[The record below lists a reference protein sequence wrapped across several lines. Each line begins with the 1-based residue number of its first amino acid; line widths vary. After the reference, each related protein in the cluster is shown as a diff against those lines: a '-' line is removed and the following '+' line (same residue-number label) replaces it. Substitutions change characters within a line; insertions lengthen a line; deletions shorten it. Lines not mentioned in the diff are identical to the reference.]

1 MNDLG
6 LNMIPGFNL
15 TGVRACLLLFAFAFL
30 LSCKKEEP
38 IVKEDN
44 IYFKGITAKDDN
56 GVPIS
61 NDSTD
66 WNIKDSWMDKEKNL
80 FSKHYKTDCQPGF
93 DYLIDLY
100 PNPNNG
106 IFSLYLK
113 MPNDARLDLR
123 MVDRSYNLLFSK
135 DSIEVNLISFNLE
148 NLVLKDTVR
157 MYYKFVNAG
166 CEYRGH
172 GDIVFN

>member
-1 MNDLG
+1 
-6 LNMIPGFNL
+6 
-15 TGVRACLLLFAFAFL
+15 
-30 LSCKKEEP
+30 
-38 IVKEDN
+38 
-44 IYFKGITAKDDN
+44 
-56 GVPIS
+56 
-61 NDSTD
+61 
-66 WNIKDSWMDKEKNL
+66 
-80 FSKHYKTDCQPGF
+80 
-93 DYLIDLY
+93 
-100 PNPNNG
+100 
-106 IFSLYLK
+106 